1 MKACLVLGLVAAAM
15 CSGCFDVKVG
25 GVAPAVR
32 TKGLLRHVV
41 LLSFKEG
48 TSSRDI
54 RNIESKFRE
63 LPKKIDEIRDF
74 EWGTDVSVEELAKGY
89 THCFFVTFKNAADR
103 DAYLPHPAH
112 KAFVDVLTPHLEEV
126 LVIDYVAGK

>member
-1 MKACLVLGLVAAAM
+1 MKACVLLAVVAAMMA
-15 CSGCFDVKVG
+15 GCVDVKVG
-25 GVAPAVR
+25 GDAPAIR
-32 TKGLLRHVV
+32 TTGLLRHVV
-41 LLSFKEG
+41 LVRFKEG

-54 RNIESKFRE
+54 RNVERSFRE

-112 KAFVDVLTPHLEEV
+112 KAFVDVLKPHLEEV
-126 LVIDYVAGK
+126 LVIDYVAGR

>member
-25 GVAPAVR
+25 GVTPTVR